1 MVEIGVNNWSVNAVE
16 RVEKTWYSKLGGHV
30 EVAFEEVLSDAGP
43 VVDMGCG
50 LGRLVAYAEKKGLSG
65 LEYLGLDGSRAMVTR
80 FRELHPDYA
89 DRVSHRN
96 LLRALPGIDTDSTCL
111 CMAVLI
117 HLTLSEQKKV
127 LRNILAAN
135 PKKIVFDLNFRG
147 DGSEIEKTISLD
159 GQPFR
164 MTYNSPETIHKYI
177 CSMFGNE
184 YRVSTDDYEVQK
196 GIIKRL
202 YVLNRFRKKL
212 SIIMGTRNETVFL
225 NLTVR
230 SAIEELKAVEGG
242 SEIIVVDNS
251 DRRLWESEVEE
262 DGTKKTLR
270 GAVQTMIPYRYLKL
284 KKVKLIRQEAPCFT
298 AARMTAAR
306 AASGE
311 YLFCVDSH
319 VLFGRDVLKDAVAFM
334 DRHEG
339 DEKLGFG
346 HSPICWAGQFEGAKK
361 HQLAPKPGAHHGWNW
376 AGYREKESRISWKF
390 MPWICRRD
398 WYLDTLRGYGCL
410 ADNMVGWGGAELL
423 QQVKALLM
431 GYENWAIPGSPVIHI
446 GPYGSLDRELTG
458 YRYRTYGSSG
468 KYPPGM
474 GVLAAFYVLMGDQEG
489 LTHVRTHQDRMMA
502 RYSLEITDEKWEMA
516 KEIGREERAWLADRQ
531 VMTYQEMLE
540 KRPWESTC

>member
-1 MVEIGVNNWSVNAVE
+1 MRRRGSVNNWNSRAVS
-16 RVEKTWYSKLGGHV
+16 RVENSWYGKLDGHV
-30 EVAFEEVLSDAGP
+30 EVAFDEVLADRGP
-43 VVDMGCG
+43 VLDMGCG
-50 LGRLVAYAEKKGLSG
+50 LGRLVAFAEKKGISDF
-65 LEYLGLDGSRAMVTR
+65 EYLGVDGSRAMVAR
-80 FRELHPDYA
+80 FKELHPDYA

-96 LLRALPGIDTDSTCL
+96 LLRPLPPIDTETTCL

-117 HLTLSEQKKV
+117 HLSLSEQKKV
-127 LRNILAAN
+127 LRNIFAAN
-135 PKKIVFDLNFRG
+135 PKKIVFDLNFKLEG
-147 DGSEIEKTISLD
+147 AEEEKTINLD

-164 MTYNSPETIHKYI
+164 MTYNDPEKAHKYI
-177 CSMFGNE
+177 CSLFGNG
-184 YRVSTDDYEVQK
+184 YRVQIDDHNVQK
-196 GIIKRL
+196 GITKRL
-202 YVLNRFRKKL
+202 YFLKRFRKKL

-230 SAIEELKAVEGG
+230 SALEELKAVSGG

-251 DRRLWESEVEE
+251 DRNLWEGDNGE
-262 DGTKKTLR
+262 R
-270 GAVQTMIPYRYLKL
+270 GAVQTMIPTRYLRSGQ
-284 KKVKLIRQEAPCFT
+284 VKLLRQDEPCFT
-298 AARMTAAR
+298 EARMTAAR
-306 AASGE
+306 AATGE
-311 YLFCVDSH
+311 YLYCVDSH

-346 HSPICWAGQFEGAKK
+346 HSPICWAGQYEGAKK

-376 AGYREKESRISWKF
+376 AGYRDKESKISWKF

-398 WYLDTLRGYGCL
+398 WYLDALRGYGCL

-423 QQVKALLM
+423 QQVKALML

-474 GVLAAFYVLMGDQEG
+474 GVLAAWYVLLGDQEG
-489 LTHVRTHQDRMMA
+489 YKHVITHQDRMRA
-502 RYSLEITDEKWEMA
+502 RYSMEITPELWDMA
-516 KEIGREERAWLADRQ
+516 RQIGHEEHEWLKAKR
-531 VMTYQEMLE
+531 VMTYWDLLE
-540 KRPWESTC
+540 KRPWENEG